1 MTTQPTSYLPVL
13 ADNRQRVITELDLA
27 YWEQRIEEV
36 QDALL
41 SEEGAQRVI
50 EREID
55 LEIGP
60 VRDQVGALLGEV
72 ERLEQRLHRLEGS
85 ARPLS
90 DDELDEED
98 FDERAESAAFW
109 AEWRQQ
115 RAERPNPNGRN
126 GGARRRRPRKSRK
139 LRERYRDLA
148 RLIHPDLA
156 TDPEGRA
163 HRETIMRLANEAYE
177 IGDDSQIERLL
188 ELWARPDESDGM
200 PMSID
205 ERHKLVAQKRSE
217 YDELQRQLRN
227 LKRSDLGKLMR
238 TDPRKRRRDIRKDIE
253 RMRRELASLRLRRR
267 RLLRSL
273 DALREELTEIS
284 D

>member
-1 MTTQPTSYLPVL
+1 MRL
-13 ADNRQRVITELDLA
+13 DLDLA
-27 YWEQRIEEV
+27 SWEQRIEAI
-36 QDALL
+36 QNALL
-41 SEEGAQRVI
+41 EEEAAQRVVA
-50 EREID
+50 REIE
-55 LEIGP
+55 LELGP
-60 VRDQVGALLGEV
+60 VREQVATMLGEI
-72 ERLEQRLHRLEGS
+72 ERLELRLQRLETS
-85 ARPLS
+85 SRPLS

-98 FDERAESAAFW
+98 FDERAEHAAFW

-115 RAERPNPNGRN
+115 REDRTNNSNGKNSQRRN
-126 GGARRRRPRKSRK
+126 RKRVRRSHT
-139 LRERYRDLA
+139 LRERYRALA

-163 HRETIMRLANEAYE
+163 HRESIMRLANEAYE
-177 IGDDSQIERLL
+177 VGDEAQIERLL
-188 ELWARPDESDGM
+188 ELWSRPDETEANAL
-200 PMSID
+200 SID
-205 ERHKLVAQKRSE
+205 DYYKLVAQKRSE
-217 YDELQRQLRN
+217 CDELQRQLRN

-238 TDPRKRRRDIRKDIE
+238 ADPRKRRRDIQKDAE

>member
-1 MTTQPTSYLPVL
+1 MTL
-13 ADNRQRVITELDLA
+13 ELDLA
-27 YWEQRIEEV
+27 AWELRITEVEEAV
-36 QDALL
+36 LD
-41 SEEGAQRVI
+41 EEAAQRVI
-50 EREID
+50 AREID

-60 VRDQVGALLGEV
+60 VRDQVATLLGEV
-72 ERLEQRLHRLEGS
+72 ERLELRLMRLES
-85 ARPLS
+85 SSRPLS

-115 RAERPNPNGRN
+115 REERPNNANAKNSNRSQRRSRN
-126 GGARRRRPRKSRK
+126 RPRQSRQ
-139 LRERYRDLA
+139 LRERYRELA

-156 TDPEGRA
+156 VDAESRA
-163 HRETIMRLANEAYE
+163 HRETIMRLANESYE
-177 IGDDSQIERLL
+177 TGDLAQIERLL
-188 ELWARPDESDGM
+188 EVWSRPEKNAGG
-200 PMSID
+200 PLSIE
-205 ERHKLVAQKRSE
+205 ERHKLIAEKRSE
-217 YDELQRQLRN
+217 FEELRRQLRN
-227 LKRSDLGKLMR
+227 LKRSDLGQLMR
-238 TDPRKRRRDIRKDIE
+238 ADPRKRRRDIQKDTE

>member
-1 MTTQPTSYLPVL
+1 LSFW
-13 ADNRQRVITELDLA
+13 EL
-27 YWEQRIEEV
+27 RIAEV
-36 QDALL
+36 QHALL
-41 SEEGAQRVI
+41 DEEAAQRVV

-60 VRDQVGALLGEV
+60 VRDQVSTMLGEV
-72 ERLEQRLHRLEGS
+72 ERLEQRLFRQES
-85 ARPLS
+85 SSRPLS

-98 FDERAESAAFW
+98 LDERAEHAAYW
-109 AEWRQQ
+109 AEWRTQ
-115 RAERPNPNGRN
+115 REERPNPNGKRSSRRN
-126 GGARRRRPRKSRK
+126 GAHRARSSRQ
-139 LRERYRDLA
+139 LRDRYRALA
-148 RLIHPDLA
+148 RLIHPDLT

-177 IGDDSQIERLL
+177 VGDQEQIERLL
-188 ELWARPDESDGM
+188 EVWSRPKQNEGESL
-200 PMSID
+200 SID
-205 ERHKLVAQKRSE
+205 ERHKLVSQKRSE
-217 YDELQRQLRN
+217 FEEMRRQLRN

-238 TDPRKRRRDIRKDIE
+238 SDPRKRRRDIKKDAE
-253 RMRRELASLRLRRR
+253 QMRRELAALRLRRR

>member
-1 MTTQPTSYLPVL
+1 M
-13 ADNRQRVITELDLA
+13 
-27 YWEQRIEEV
+27 

-41 SEEGAQRVI
+41 DEEAAQRVVA
-50 EREID
+50 REID

-60 VRDQVGALLGEV
+60 VRDQVATLLGEV
-72 ERLEQRLHRLEGS
+72 ERLELRITRLETS
-85 ARPLS
+85 SQPLS

-98 FDERAESAAFW
+98 FDERAENAAFW

-115 RAERPNPNGRN
+115 REERPNNSKNGRRSE
-126 GGARRRRPRKSRK
+126 RRKRNRPRQSRE
-139 LRERYRDLA
+139 LRDRYRELA

-156 TDPEGRA
+156 TDAESRA

-177 IGDDSQIERLL
+177 IGDQDQIERLL
-188 ELWARPDESDGM
+188 ELWSRPKKMDGGRL
-200 PMSID
+200 SVE
-205 ERHKLVAQKRSE
+205 ERHKLVAEKRSE
-217 YDELQRQLRN
+217 HEELRRQLRN
-227 LKRSDLGKLMR
+227 LKRSDLGQLMR
-238 TDPRKRRRDIRKDIE
+238 ADPRKRRRDIQKDAE

>member
-1 MTTQPTSYLPVL
+1 MTRQPASNLPVL
-13 ADNRQRVITELDLA
+13 ADNQQRVIIELDLA
-27 YWEQRIEEV
+27 LWEQRIAEV
-36 QDALL
+36 QEALL

-60 VRDQVGALLGEV
+60 VRDQVGSLLGEV

-85 ARPLS
+85 TRPLS

-115 RAERPNPNGRN
+115 RAERPNPNGRKD
-126 GGARRRRPRKSRK
+126 ARRNRPRKSRK

-163 HRETIMRLANEAYE
+163 HREAVMRLANEAYE
-177 IGDDSQIERLL
+177 IGDDTQIERLL
-188 ELWARPDESDGM
+188 EVWARPDKSSGL
-200 PMSID
+200 PLSVD
-205 ERHKLVAQKRSE
+205 ERQKLVAQRRSE
-217 YDELQRQLRN
+217 YEELRRQLRN

-238 TDPRKRRRDIRKDIE
+238 TDARKRRRDIRKDIE